1 MGYAKAM
8 RTLLFSAAM
17 VLASFGC
24 SDKSTPEDKAKHE
37 EVEAELPEISIADV
51 AAGIEAKTL
60 TVIDCNG
67 DKTRKKVG
75 VLPGAILLDDEETY
89 PVSALPADKAAKL
102 VFYCG
107 GLG

>member
-1 MGYAKAM
+1 M
-8 RTLLFSAAM
+8 RTLLFSAAV

-24 SDKSTPEDKAKHE
+24 SEKSTPQDKAKQE
-37 EVEAELPEISIADV
+37 EVEPELPEISIDDV
-51 AAGIEAKTL
+51 AAGLEAKTL